1 MGSAVKKAEVAKY
14 PKRQGAPTLPAGI
27 STPRKAMRL
36 TQIEVAKKMG
46 VTQGRVSE
54 IEASD
59 DAIQVS
65 TLRAYAAAIG
75 ATLEVCI
82 TVDGQRI
89 RVM

>member
-1 MGSAVKKAEVAKY
+1 MGSAAKKIEVAKY
-14 PKRQGAPTLPAGI
+14 PRRQGAPTRIAGI
-27 STPRKAMRL
+27 ATPRKAMRL
-36 TQIEVAKKMG
+36 TQAHVAKKMG

-65 TLRAYAAAIG
+65 TLRAYAEAIG
-75 ATLEVCI
+75 ATLEVCL